1 MPRVIE
7 DRIRRQAFCSNSL
20 LDYAAIDSLLW
31 GLSWCRDELARAW
44 VGNGKRD
51 QVATPDFGITLR
63 TIAEFK
69 IFHSLRRGSGRS
81 FGLDGGQALADG
93 FPLRS
98 TRVGV
103 QAAAANRPQSA
114 GRNVFQPAW
123 QKRVRKQ
130 AHQYLPAVAVVPI
143 PEWDCRIRHRLRID
157 SFPDQRSS
165 RSPSPAPAGREIAT
179 TNRS

>member
-31 GLSWCRDELARAW
+31 GLSWCRDELARDW
-44 VGNGKRD
+44 VGNGKRN

-69 IFHSLRRGSGRS
+69 IFHSLRSGSGRS

-98 TRVGV
+98 TGVGV
-103 QAAAANRPQSA
+103 QAAAANRPQSRRCIA
-114 GRNVFQPAW
+114 DGPGSGSIRREGC
-123 QKRVRKQ
+123 RV
-130 AHQYLPAVAVVPI
+130 LSWI
-143 PEWDCRIRHRLRID
+143 
-157 SFPDQRSS
+157 
-165 RSPSPAPAGREIAT
+165 
-179 TNRS
+179 